1 MIITVSSTAALISAL
16 KAAQAGDTVQLAPG
30 VYAPVVIRGMNFA
43 QDVTVTSV
51 DPANAAT
58 LKGLSVTSSSG
69 LTFQN
74 LEFVVDPG
82 SVGSPYKVTASQD
95 IHFKNLYVHGSLDGN
110 PQDDGGAFVIRT
122 STDVSV
128 EDSEFEQLALA
139 INHLDN
145 NHLLISNNQFH
156 DLMMDGVRGG
166 GSSWVTISGN
176 HFSDFYRLDG
186 VHPDAIQFWT
196 SNTTTTTHDI
206 VVKDNVFERGDGGP
220 VQGIFFGNE
229 AKIPYEN
236 ITITGNAIIG
246 GMYNGISVA
255 FGNKVVISDN
265 LVLGYTDMASK
276 IRVDDSRN
284 VTISD
289 NTTSHF
295 VLQRNGEGIVQTGNT
310 ITSSLPIGDTKVL
323 ADWEVEHAATSSLD
337 STLQAPTSSLTVL
350 TAETATVVVGSA
362 VADQLVGT
370 SAANIIDGRAGS
382 DTMSGGAGD
391 DTYLVDNR
399 DVIVEAAGGGVDL
412 VRATATTYTLAAN
425 VENLDLVAGSK
436 QKGVG
441 NDLDNVIT
449 SNKVQST
456 LIGGGGDDLL
466 VVRGGLATMT
476 GGAGA
481 DTFQFTALPS
491 ARADITDFVKGQ
503 DVLDLSPILSAY
515 NGANPVGDGWVR
527 FQSGTDGV
535 TVLVDVDGAKGAA
548 GFVELVKLTGVTGT
562 LGTQDWVF

>member
-1 MIITVSSTAALISAL
+1 MIITVSSTSALISAL

-30 VYAPVVIRGMNFA
+30 VYSSVAISGLNFA
-43 QDVTVTSV
+43 QDVIVTSA
-51 DPANAAT
+51 DPANAAVLT
-58 LKGLSVTSSSG
+58 GLSVSRSSG
-69 LTFQN
+69 LTFQD
-74 LEFVVDPG
+74 LEFVVNPANG
-82 SVGSPYKVTASQD
+82 SNPFKVTGSQD
-95 IHFKNLYVHGSLDGN
+95 IHFKRLDVHGSLDGN
-110 PQDDGGAFVIRT
+110 PQNDGGAFMIRT

-128 EDSEFEQLALA
+128 EDSEFHELA
-139 INHLDN
+139 IGIGHLDN
-145 NHLLISNNQFH
+145 NHLLISNNEFH
-156 DLMMDGVRGG
+156 HIMMDGVRGG
-166 GSSWVTISGN
+166 GSSWVTITGN
-176 HFSDFYRLDG
+176 DFSDFYREEG

-196 SNTTTTTHDI
+196 SNTTVATHDI
-206 VVKDNVFERGDGGP
+206 TITNNTFQRGDGGP
-220 VQGIFFGNE
+220 AQGIFLGNE

-246 GMYNGISVA
+246 GMYNGISIA

-310 ITSSLPIGDTKVL
+310 ITSNLPIGDTKTL
-323 ADWEVEHAATSSLD
+323 EAWQVEHPLTSSVE
-337 STLQAPTSSLTVL
+337 APTSSLTVL
-350 TAETATVVVGSA
+350 TAETASVVVGSA

-412 VRATATTYTLAAN
+412 VRATATTYTLGAN
-425 VENLDLVAGSK
+425 VENLDLLASSK

-456 LIGGGGDDLL
+456 LIGGGGDDVL